1 MLSCVGGGRERGVM
15 ASNQYYLDR
24 TPFCTGSK
32 AKGIKNIK
40 ISFTTF
46 VASIASTA
54 ILTVALTLCVT
65 VTIVALR
72 FTVKK
77 KARNFKS
84 LQRARVDTERYH
96 QVADT
101 VAQKAEARVYEEV
114 NTHHSKSA
122 DCLVTLENEVYFA
135 NGKVTN

>member
-1 MLSCVGGGRERGVM
+1 M
-15 ASNQYYLDR
+15 ASNQYHLHQ

-40 ISFTTF
+40 ISFITF
-46 VASIASTA
+46 VASVASTA
-54 ILTVALTLCVT
+54 VLAVAWTLCVI

-77 KARNFKS
+77 KARNFIS
-84 LQRARVDTERYH
+84 LQRADTERYH

-101 VAQKAEARVYEEV
+101 VAQKAEARVYEEI
-114 NTHHSKSA
+114 NTHHTKSA
-122 DCLVTLENEVYFA
+122 DCLVTLENEAYST
-135 NGKVTN
+135 NGKVTH